1 MSHYVTIASNTQVRR
16 IHALVCATN
25 ACVLSFFIQVG
36 QVRRAMSTTAQAS
49 TIAMVTVSVLALT
62 RVSVQ
67 RAGVDR
73 AASLRHAGMTSSFKI
88 FIQPFACLLEI
99 FCFSYHFKQTFVHS
113 MSS

>member
-1 MSHYVTIASNTQVRR
+1 MCVDYVTIANNTQVRR
-16 IHALVCATN
+16 MHALVCVTN
-25 ACVLSFFIQVG
+25 ARVLLFFFVQVG

-88 FIQPFACLLEI
+88 FIQPVLCHISAAFINLML
-99 FCFSYHFKQTFVHS
+99 
-113 MSS
+113 M